1 MWGFDK
7 MKLVKSDNGGSD
19 FGLIGRGIEINGD
32 INFTNQLNVE
42 GKVSGKLVSES
53 GTLTI
58 GETGHIQAEVNVG
71 VCVIHGSL
79 YGDLIARTRVE
90 IRRTGRIHGD
100 VVTPVLLVEEGAIF
114 NGAIRMDQKADT
126 RRLGEVGSSESDE
139 ERKLRKA

>member
-1 MWGFDK
+1 
-7 MKLVKSDNGGSD
+7 MKLVKNDQSGSD
-19 FGLIGRGIEINGD
+19 FGLIGRGIEIKGD
-32 INFTNQLNVE
+32 INFNNQLNVE
-42 GKVSGKLVSES
+42 GKVSGKLISES

-58 GETGHIQAEVNVG
+58 GETGHIEAQVNVG

-100 VVTPVLLVEEGAIF
+100 VVTPILLVEEGAIF

-126 RRLGEVGSSESDE
+126 RRIGDNPSA
-139 ERKLRKA
+139 ERQDDLKLKKA